1 MRWEL
6 LCWWPVCVCHW
17 MEKLKVKT
25 HNRACTHTCTCECWW
40 SHGCLSTPGILG
52 KLIMSPF
59 ASSSS
64 SSPSL
69 LATLV
74 LLSFSN
80 QHPTTMGYL
89 NIIMNAD
96 SFLSFPYV
104 TMSHLKLSDESGNE
118 ACSVTRIK
126 GPTSSQ
132 MTAVGFFRASVAANQ
147 GEWDQLVYKQGYIC
161 RSAVKT
167 FIYFFFLYKST
178 FWLSKLETLLHFLNI
193 LLVYFVFMQL
203 KFVQTVFFSFCLL
216 ASWALM
222 SFFKNVFILNSPI
235 KIWILVL
242 DCERIHAAGT
252 ERISRLWQCW
262 QWQFF

>member
-6 LCWWPVCVCHW
+6 LCWRPVCVCHW
-17 MEKLKVKT
+17 MEKLKV
-25 HNRACTHTCTCECWW
+25 NTHTCTCECWW
-40 SHGCLSTPGILG
+40 SHGCLSTPGTLG

-89 NIIMNAD
+89 NIIMNVD

-132 MTAVGFFRASVAANQ
+132 LTAVGFFRASVAANQ
-147 GEWDQLVYKQGYIC
+147 GERDQLMYKQGYIC
-161 RSAVKT
+161 RSTVKT

-178 FWLSKLETLLHFLNI
+178 FRISKLKTLLHFLNI
-193 LLVYFVFMQL
+193 LLVYCFYAIEICSDI
-203 KFVQTVFFSFCLL
+203 VFFFLST
-216 ASWALM
+216 SWPPGHEWA
-222 SFFKNVFILNSPI
+222 FFF
-235 KIWILVL
+235 
-242 DCERIHAAGT
+242 
-252 ERISRLWQCW
+252 
-262 QWQFF
+262 

>member
-6 LCWWPVCVCHW
+6 LCWRPVCVCHW
-17 MEKLKVKT
+17 MEKLKV
-25 HNRACTHTCTCECWW
+25 NTCTCECWW
-40 SHGCLSTPGILG
+40 SHGCLSTPGTLG

-89 NIIMNAD
+89 NIIMNVD

-132 MTAVGFFRASVAANQ
+132 LTAVGFFRASVAANQ
-147 GEWDQLVYKQGYIC
+147 GERDQLMYKQGYIC
-161 RSAVKT
+161 RSTVKT

-178 FWLSKLETLLHFLNI
+178 FRISKLKTLLHFLNI
-193 LLVYFVFMQL
+193 LLVYYVFMQL
-203 KFVQTVFFSFCLL
+203 KFVQTLFFFLST
-216 ASWALM
+216 SWPPGHEWA
-222 SFFKNVFILNSPI
+222 FFFLI
-235 KIWILVL
+235 
-242 DCERIHAAGT
+242 
-252 ERISRLWQCW
+252 
-262 QWQFF
+262 F